1 MEEIRRVAA
10 GGESKVVEFKSTGR
24 KNLKTGEKDLAMEF
38 AVVKSVAGLMNTEG
52 GTLLVGVADDGS
64 VVGIEEDFP
73 YLGKKNVDG
82 WELWLTDLLANW
94 LGRAAVTDVTLT
106 YGVVDGRTVARIAV
120 WPAARPVFLNAKG
133 EKKGVF
139 LVRVNSSTR
148 ELACDDAFTYQQKR
162 WPS

>member
-1 MEEIRRVAA
+1 MAARCWSASPTTARSSASRRT
-10 GGESKVVEFKSTGR
+10 SRSC
-24 KNLKTGEKDLAMEF
+24 
-38 AVVKSVAGLMNTEG
+38 
-52 GTLLVGVADDGS
+52 
-64 VVGIEEDFP
+64 
-73 YLGKKNVDG
+73 GKKNADG
-82 WELWLTDLLANW
+82 WELWLTDLLTNW
-94 LGRAAVTDVTLT
+94 LGRAAATDVTLR

-148 ELACDDAFTYQQKR
+148 ELSGDDAFTYQQKR